1 MSFVLKA
8 ISVIGMSGLK
18 FVAGPV
24 LAIATYKFNFFQS
37 LLFTVI
43 GGVVG
48 VFVFVLLSEQILKL
62 FRRMFA
68 KKIRVKK
75 VFTWKNKMIVK
86 TVRSFGLFGLA
97 AITPAVLSI
106 PLGVF
111 LAVRYFSNRRQ
122 IITYFSISV
131 ICWSLIFSSVL
142 TLMQS

>member
-1 MSFVLKA
+1 MSIVLKI
-8 ISVIGMSGLK
+8 ISVIGLSGLK

-24 LAIATYKFNFFQS
+24 LAITTYKFNFFQS

-43 GGVVG
+43 GGVIG
-48 VFVFVLLSEQILKL
+48 VLVFVLLSEQILVL
-62 FRRMFA
+62 FRRYFV
-68 KKIRVKK
+68 KKDKVRK
-75 VFTWKNKMIVK
+75 VFTWKNKLIVK

-111 LAVRYFSNRRQ
+111 LAVRYFSNRKQ

-131 ICWSLIFSSVL
+131 ICWSVIFSFAL
-142 TLMQS
+142 TIMR